1 MQNKYLIN
9 FTKRF
14 SFWFWKNLMNGFAP
28 ADSQG
33 NYKRPQGLFLEKTYD
48 FEENTKNS
56 YLLVGNSCPW
66 CHRTLLVYKLKN
78 LSNKVKVIFL
88 EADINSGQWIFNEKF
103 NGCKTLSQFYK
114 KAKKNNIFRA
124 TLPLFFNFKNDE
136 INILSNESSQIIRL
150 LNSIKE
156 ESSRNK
162 LQINDCDQ
170 YLLEMIHSDIN
181 DGVYKCGF
189 ARNQRSYE
197 KASKNLFKTL
207 SIIEKKFDES
217 LGNWICGEELTY
229 ADIYLFP
236 TVIRWELIYRL
247 LFKCTEKEI
256 SDFKN
261 IIKWRLRFF
270 ELSNVSE
277 TCFDYEW
284 KKDYYK
290 ALFPL
295 NPNQIIPVLPS
306 LKEIMKSK
314 YNFITKNDQYN

>member
-9 FTKRF
+9 FAKK
-14 SFWFWKNLMNGFAP
+14 FWFWFWTKLMDGFAP
-28 ADSQG
+28 SDLQG
-33 NYKRPQGLFLEKTYD
+33 NYRRPRGILIDKNYEFKVNN
-48 FEENTKNS
+48 ENI

-78 LSNKVKVIFL
+78 LSKKVKVIFL

-103 NGCKTLSQFYK
+103 EGCETLHQFYK
-114 KAKKNNIFRA
+114 KAKMNNLFRS
-124 TLPLFFNFKNDE
+124 TLPLLFNFQNNQ
-136 INILSNESSQIIRL
+136 INILSNESFEIVRL
-150 LNSIKE
+150 LNSIKG
-156 ESSRNK
+156 ESSQKTLPICN
-162 LQINDCDQ
+162 CDQ
-170 YLLEMIHSDIN
+170 DLLEIIHSDIN
-181 DGVYKCGF
+181 NGVYKCGF

-197 KASKNLFKTL
+197 KASKNLFEALTK
-207 SIIEKKFDES
+207 IEKKFDEN
-217 LGNWICGEELTY
+217 LGNWICGEDLTY

-236 TVIRWELIYRL
+236 TIIRWELIYRQ

-261 IIKWRLRFF
+261 IIKWRLSFF
-270 ELSNVSE
+270 ELTKVSE
-277 TCFDYEW
+277 TCFDSEW

-306 LKEIMKSK
+306 LKEIMQSLPK
-314 YNFITKNDQYN
+314 

>member
-9 FTKRF
+9 FSKK
-14 SFWFWKNLMNGFAP
+14 FWFWFWTKLMNGFAP
-28 ADSQG
+28 SDLQG
-33 NYKRPQGLFLEKTYD
+33 NYRRPSGILINKNHEFKGKN
-48 FEENTKNS
+48 ENT

-66 CHRTLLVYKLKN
+66 CHRTLLIYKLKN

-103 NGCKTLSQFYK
+103 EGCETLHQFYK
-114 KAKKNNIFRA
+114 KAQKHNLFRS
-124 TLPLFFNFKNDE
+124 TLPLLFNFQNDQ
-136 INILSNESSQIIRL
+136 IKILSNESSEIVKF
-150 LNSIKE
+150 LNSIKVD
-156 ESSRNK
+156 SSQK
-162 LQINDCDQ
+162 SLQISKCDQ
-170 YLLEMIHSDIN
+170 DLLEIIHSDIN
-181 DGVYKCGF
+181 NGVYKCGF
-189 ARNQRSYE
+189 ARNQISYE
-197 KASKNLFKTL
+197 KASKNLFEALTK
-207 SIIEKKFDES
+207 IEKKFDKN
-217 LGNWICGEELTY
+217 LGNWICGEDLTY

-236 TVIRWELIYRL
+236 TIIRWELIYRQ

-270 ELSNVSE
+270 KLTKVSE
-277 TCFDYEW
+277 TCFDSEW

-306 LKEIMKSK
+306 LREIMQSLPK
-314 YNFITKNDQYN
+314 